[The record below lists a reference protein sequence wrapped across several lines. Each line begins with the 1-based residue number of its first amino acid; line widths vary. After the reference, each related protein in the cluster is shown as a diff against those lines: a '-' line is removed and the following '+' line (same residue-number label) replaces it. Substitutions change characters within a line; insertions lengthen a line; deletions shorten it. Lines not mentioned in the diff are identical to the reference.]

1 MPRAGSKMAE
11 GGEARNEGTPTAEM
25 VGPDNP
31 DSSKAPDGISSEI
44 VAATANAPG
53 LDDSADAGV
62 APESCPV
69 TVAVHVRPLL
79 HEERRKSGCDTAFT
93 VTTQDK
99 SVSKDSKDGAAGGA
113 ERARSGPP
121 DLLNVD
127 DGRYIFEYDYIYS
140 DESINGRKPEAMY
153 EDCVEPLVEGL
164 FGGYSATVL
173 AYGQTGSGK
182 TYTMGGLDFP
192 FSSSPNSAAPTGIIP
207 RAVTT
212 LYQRLDQMDQ
222 SKIKVKVSYVEIYN
236 EEIRDLLASA
246 SRTATGADAA
256 TAIASGAEGP
266 GSHIAHD
273 DCANPLQRKG
283 SLNDKH
289 QQIQIRESADGSVHL
304 VRCSEVLVKS
314 KSEMTE
320 LFQKVSQFFAQH
332 MASHGHVSISDH

>member
-1 MPRAGSKMAE
+1 MIGDLDEDGGGVGLLPRAM
-11 GGEARNEGTPTAEM
+11 RYCF
-25 VGPDNP
+25 DR
-31 DSSKAPDGISSEI
+31 
-44 VAATANAPG
+44 AT
-53 LDDSADAGV
+53 SQ
-62 APESCPV
+62 S
-69 TVAVHVRPLL
+69 LL
-79 HEERRKSGCDTAFT
+79 L
-93 VTTQDK
+93 
-99 SVSKDSKDGAAGGA
+99 SVQ
-113 ERARSGPP
+113 
-121 DLLNVD
+121 
-127 DGRYIFEYDYIYS
+127 I
-140 DESINGRKPEAMY
+140 
-153 EDCVEPLVEGL
+153 
-164 FGGYSATVL
+164 
-173 AYGQTGSGK
+173 
-182 TYTMGGLDFP
+182 
-192 FSSSPNSAAPTGIIP
+192 
-207 RAVTT
+207 
-212 LYQRLDQMDQ
+212 QMM
-222 SKIKVKVSYVEIYN
+222 EIYN